1 MKNVKIPEVIYSI
14 LLQKANDE
22 RKNLEDVIVDLLISS
37 LNGDKSRLYTQLSRE
52 YLQLATKLEK
62 EGKLS
67 ESGEAYWKS
76 LSYIL
81 RKIGSELKM
90 DIENYHDYFSLIEYL
105 SYRTDNKELIVDFL
119 NSEKLH
125 GEFHPRS
132 QNVEEFKIRVNHL
145 KNLLNIL
152 ENINI

>member
-1 MKNVKIPEVIYSI
+1 MKNVKIPEAIYSL

-22 RKNLEDVIVDLLISS
+22 RKNIEDIIVEILIAS
-37 LNGDKSRLYTQLSRE
+37 LDTDKSILYTQLSRE
-52 YLQLATKLEK
+52 YFQLAIKLEK

-81 RKIGSELKM
+81 RKIGGELKM

-105 SYRTDNKELIVDFL
+105 SYKTDNKELIIDFL

-125 GEFHPRS
+125 GEFHPRP
-132 QNVEEFKIRVNHL
+132 QNMEEFRIRVSHL

-152 ENINI
+152 ENITT